1 MEESPYPRYLPSAVT
16 TTHEL
21 AFVSLVVS
29 TEQQYSNRLFASCP
43 WHNIVA
49 LNTTRKKNSEL
60 ITDIH
65 DHEQSP
71 SFHKDY

>member
-1 MEESPYPRYLPSAVT
+1 LGTEHEGNRHAGPMEESPYPRYLPSAVT

-49 LNTTRKKNSEL
+49 LNTTRKKTVN
-60 ITDIH
+60 
-65 DHEQSP
+65 
-71 SFHKDY
+71 